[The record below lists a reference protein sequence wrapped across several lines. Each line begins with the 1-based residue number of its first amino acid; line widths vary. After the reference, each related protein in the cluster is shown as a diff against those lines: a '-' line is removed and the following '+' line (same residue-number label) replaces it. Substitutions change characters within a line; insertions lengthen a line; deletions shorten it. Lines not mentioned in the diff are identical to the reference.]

1 MTLADVSRVQTI
13 EAYGVLDAPRTDL
26 QEIAWLAAQVAGTSM
41 ASVNVLTADEQHM
54 VATYGF
60 DGVSCASGD
69 SMCAQVIG
77 TKRPVLVTDA
87 TQDPRFLD
95 NPWVTGE
102 LGRVRLYAS
111 QTLRSPAGVAFGTLC
126 VFDERPGELSEA
138 QLHGL
143 ELLARRVVNAVEL
156 TLRERQMEASN
167 SLLRSFASQVS
178 HDLKAPLTSV
188 GLSLGVLEE
197 HLAQGAPAETT
208 RPLVERAVAATSRMG
223 LFIDRHLE
231 FAERAGALRAEVVDL
246 NHVTAEVRMDLSG
259 VLRDVQV
266 TQEPLPSVTGDA
278 VQLRAVL
285 QNLLHN
291 AAKFRH
297 ETRPPAVEIRATA
310 VGTGWRI
317 EVVDNGSGLDNSDR
331 DRVFDALERAHESVE
346 GSGLGLDTARRAVE
360 AHGGRIGLSPAPGGG
375 TIAWFELP
383 EGGTAVGDVG
393 DVGDAPV

>member
-13 EAYGVLDAPRTDL
+13 EDYGVLGAPRADL
-26 QEIAWLAAQVAGTSM
+26 QEIAWLAAHVAGTPM
-41 ASVNVLTADEQHM
+41 ASVNVITGDEQHM

-60 DGVSCASGD
+60 DGVSCARRD

-102 LGRVRLYAS
+102 LGHVRLYAS
-111 QTLRSPAGVAFGTLC
+111 QTLRSPAGVVFGTLC
-126 VFDERPGELSEA
+126 VFDERPGALSET

-156 TLRERQMEASN
+156 TLRERQREASN
-167 SLLRSFASQVS
+167 ILLRNFASQVS
-178 HDLKAPLTSV
+178 HDLKAPLSSV
-188 GLSLGVLEE
+188 ALSLGLLEE
-197 HLAQGAPAETT
+197 HLVQGAPAATT

-231 FAERAGALRAEVVDL
+231 FAEGAGALRAEVVDL
-246 NHVTAEVRMDLSG
+246 NHVADEVRIDLMGALS
-259 VLRDVQV
+259 DVQV

-278 VQLRAVL
+278 IQLRSVL

-297 ETRPPAVEIRATA
+297 ESRPPTVVIRAA
-310 VGTGWRI
+310 PVETGWRI
-317 EVVDNGSGLDNSDR
+317 EVVDNGSGLDESDR
-331 DRVFDALERAHESVE
+331 DRVLGALERAHESVE

-360 AHGGRIGLSPAPGGG
+360 AHRGRIGLSPAPGGG

-383 EGGTAVGDVG
+383 D
-393 DVGDAPV
+393 